1 MTPGEIVLV
10 NFQGAKGVKRRPAV
24 VVSTDSYH
32 QTRPDVVLA
41 VITTR
46 IDSANSPTDYLLK
59 DWQVAGLHEASLFRA
74 YFGTY
79 EQNLFSSVVGKL
91 SNRDWLEV
99 QDRLSLTIAI
109 KQHESTK

>member
-10 NFQGAKGVKRRPAV
+10 NFQGARGIKRRPAV
-24 VVSTDSYH
+24 VVSTDSYQ

-59 DWQVAGLHEASLFRA
+59 DWQVAGLREASVFRA

-79 EQNLFSSVVGKL
+79 KQNLFSSVVGNF
-91 SNRDWLEV
+91 SDRDWREV
-99 QDRLSLTIAI
+99 QSRLRMAI
-109 KQHESTK
+109 EVGE